1 MKNGYLLLGLFL
13 LVFNIASSQQIDLE
27 GKITNAF
34 DIEGIH
40 ILNKT
45 SRYNTVTNEFGEFV
59 IRIQVLDTIIF
70 SSVKYQ
76 IKELIITEDIY
87 HKKKI
92 NINLN
97 ELVNE
102 LDEVLIGNTLTGDL
116 FTDLKNIKVEETF
129 NFDDVGIPGFKGEPE
144 EKIVPLAAAAFPL
157 SVNIEALYKHIGGY
171 YKKLKIQRKWTKEN
185 LTVVEIIDY
194 YGFKFFE
201 DAYRIPNNKLYDFL
215 LFCIETTTL
224 NSDYNR
230 QNLAGVLQIFNEKSK
245 IYVPRIKIIKKQ

>member
-27 GKITNAF
+27 GKVTNAF

-45 SRYNTVTNEFGEFV
+45 SKYNTVTNEFGEFV
-59 IRIQVLDTIIF
+59 IRIQVQDTIIF
-70 SSVKYQ
+70 SSIKYQ

-129 NFDDVGIPGFKGEPE
+129 NFDNVGIHGFKG

-157 SVNIEALYKHIGGY
+157 NVNIEALYKHIGGY
-171 YKKLKIQRKWTKEN
+171 YKKLKIQRKWTNEN
-185 LTVVEIIDY
+185 LTVVEIMDY
-194 YGFKFFE
+194 YGFNFFE

-230 QNLAGVLQIFNEKSK
+230 QNFAGVLQIFNEKSK
-245 IYVPRIKIIKKQ
+245 IYVPTIKIIKK

>member
-27 GKITNAF
+27 GKVTNAF

-45 SRYNTVTNEFGEFV
+45 SKYNTVTNKFGEFV
-59 IRIQVLDTIIF
+59 IRIQVQDTIIF
-70 SSVKYQ
+70 SSIKYQ

-97 ELVNE
+97 ELVNQ

-129 NFDDVGIPGFKGEPE
+129 NFDNVGIPGFKGEPE

-157 SVNIEALYKHIGGY
+157 NVNIEALYKHIGGY

-185 LTVVEIIDY
+185 LTVAEIIDY

-224 NSDYNR
+224 NLDYNR
-230 QNLAGVLQIFNEKSK
+230 QNFAGVLQIFNEKSK
-245 IYVPRIKIIKKQ
+245 IYVPRIK

>member
-27 GKITNAF
+27 GKVTNAF

-45 SRYNTVTNEFGEFV
+45 SKYNTVTNEFGEFI
-59 IRIQVLDTIIF
+59 IRIQVQDTIIF
-70 SSVKYQ
+70 SSIKYQ

-157 SVNIEALYKHIGGY
+157 NVNIEALYKHIGGY

-185 LTVVEIIDY
+185 LTVAEIIDY

-224 NSDYNR
+224 NLDYNR
-230 QNLAGVLQIFNEKSK
+230 QNFAGVLQIFNEKSK
-245 IYVPRIKIIKKQ
+245 IYVPRIK

>member
-27 GKITNAF
+27 GKVTNAF

-45 SRYNTVTNEFGEFV
+45 SKYNTVTNEFGEFV
-59 IRIQVLDTIIF
+59 IRIQVQDTIIF
-70 SSVKYQ
+70 SSIKYQ

-157 SVNIEALYKHIGGY
+157 NVNIEALYKHIGGY

-185 LTVVEIIDY
+185 LTVAEIIDY

-224 NSDYNR
+224 NLDYNR
-230 QNLAGVLQIFNEKSK
+230 QNFAGVLQIFNEKSK
-245 IYVPRIKIIKKQ
+245 IYVPRIK

>member
-27 GKITNAF
+27 GKVTNAF

-45 SRYNTVTNEFGEFV
+45 SKYNTVTNEFGEFV
-59 IRIQVLDTIIF
+59 IRIQVQDTIIF
-70 SSVKYQ
+70 SSIKYQ

-129 NFDDVGIPGFKGEPE
+129 NFDNVGIPGFKGEPE

-157 SVNIEALYKHIGGY
+157 NVNIEALYKHIGGY

-185 LTVVEIIDY
+185 LTVAEIIDY

-224 NSDYNR
+224 NLDYNR
-230 QNLAGVLQIFNEKSK
+230 QNFAGVLQIFNEKSK
-245 IYVPRIKIIKKQ
+245 IYVPRIK